1 MNPYLAYILSFLT
14 AMILYSLGW
23 STLYPALSLG
33 LAVFLL
39 ITIVAH
45 AAVAMR
51 WKASLNLYPRV
62 VLPED
67 SRPLFVT
74 GFIFVLWVADFIY
87 AGGIPL
93 IKILLHQPY
102 DYRRFGIPSLHVF
115 TVTFASFYT
124 VYLFQLFLDTKKK
137 IVLALFCLNLLAAIL
152 IYSRAMFVFNLTT
165 CAFIYLH
172 HLGTLRARYVAIG
185 GVALAIVLYFFGV
198 LGNIRET
205 HEHEV
210 ADGNAFFLE
219 TGRASESFRN
229 SSVPNEYF
237 WTYAYLTSPL
247 ANLQKNIIRADKHPV
262 SLDRLGGM
270 MASEWIFDF
279 ISKRLFRAG
288 WMIDP
293 GEHTIHPFNV
303 STVYSRSYSYQGWF
317 GMTATALFILIVPWV
332 YRRILGPSSPYLL
345 IGLGTL
351 CTMYLFMMYD
361 NTLRSTGLAFQIV
374 YPFCFTWLEKSNWLH
389 LRKT

>member
-1 MNPYLAYILSFLT
+1 MNPYLSYILSFSV
-14 AMILYSLGW
+14 AMLLYSLGW
-23 STLYPALSLG
+23 STLYPTLSLG
-33 LAVFLL
+33 LALFLL
-39 ITIVAH
+39 ATIVAH
-45 AAVAMR
+45 AVAGLR
-51 WKASLNLYPRV
+51 WKNSITQYPRV
-62 VLPED
+62 VLAED
-67 SRPLFVT
+67 SRPLFIT
-74 GFIFVLWVADFIY
+74 GFIYLLWLADFIY

-93 IKILLHQPY
+93 FKILFHEPY

-124 VYLFQLFLDTKKK
+124 VYLFQLFIDTRKNS
-137 IVLALFCLNLLAAIL
+137 VLVFFCINLLAAIL

-172 HLGTLRARYVAIG
+172 HLGKLRVRHVVIG
-185 GVALAIVLYFFGV
+185 CIALAIVLFVFGV

-229 SSVPNEYF
+229 SIVPNEYF

-247 ANLQKNIIRADKHPV
+247 ANLQRNINLADKHPV
-262 SLDRLGGM
+262 GFRRLGDM
-270 MASEWIFDF
+270 VVSEWVFDF
-279 ISKRLFRAG
+279 IAKRLFRAG
-288 WMIDP
+288 VLIDP

-317 GMTATALFILIVPWV
+317 GMAATGLFILILPWV
-332 YRRILGPSSPYLL
+332 YLQIIGPSSPYLL
-345 IGLGTL
+345 IGLGTI
-351 CTMYLFMMYD
+351 CTIYLFMMYD
-361 NTLRSTGLAFQIV
+361 NTLRTTGIAFQIV
-374 YPFCFTWLEKSNWLH
+374 YPLFFTWKDKTNWLR